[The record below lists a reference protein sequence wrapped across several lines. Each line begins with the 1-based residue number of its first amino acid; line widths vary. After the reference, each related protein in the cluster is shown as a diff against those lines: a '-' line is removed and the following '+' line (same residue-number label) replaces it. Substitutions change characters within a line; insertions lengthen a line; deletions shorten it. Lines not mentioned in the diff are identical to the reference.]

1 MVAELTLFL
10 SKDRQVQVRAHVTKS
25 GKEVF
30 CIKDFIRQTANKVM
44 GPDDALIYWLS
55 SQMKLLHER
64 EILDSRMV
72 QFLGPYE
79 SPEICISA
87 AGLLILYHHLGV
99 RFDFVNEKHREEVQ
113 QRLCDIVTAK
123 SAAAYVEMHDDGEI
137 DEQLAEMGD
146 EKWTEPPSGSK
157 FEYRDVVDG
166 VEMSGEQMNSMMK
179 SFNERLKVSEEEKMK
194 MVNDLIVKLE
204 AEKKANS
211 AMKTQLSE
219 FESSLE
225 FKKRKKSGFSLTS
238 MISEKGWNI
247 ENRETFCKNVVAQ
260 YKTSFPNNETFSRH
274 GLIHFYAE
282 DKQIVEVLLQ
292 QAYDQYL
299 LETE

>member
-1 MVAELTLFL
+1 MVTELTLFL

-55 SQMKLLHER
+55 SHMKLLHER

-79 SPEICISA
+79 RPEICISA

-99 RFDFVNEKHREEVQ
+99 RFNFVKEKYRVEVQ
-113 QRLCDIVTAK
+113 NVLCDIISAK
-123 SAAAYVEMHDDGEI
+123 SASAHVEMHDDGEI
-137 DEQLAEMGD
+137 DGQLAEMGD
-146 EKWTEPPSGSK
+146 EKWTEPPAGSK
-157 FEYRDVVDG
+157 YEYRDTVDG
-166 VEMSGEQMNSMMK
+166 VEMSGEDMNSMMK
-179 SFNERLKVSEEEKMK
+179 SFDERLRVSEEEKMRL
-194 MVNDLIVKLE
+194 VNDLIQKLE
-204 AEKKANS
+204 AEKQAS
-211 AMKTQLSE
+211 AVMKTQLSGH
-219 FESSLE
+219 ESLQE
-225 FKKRKKSGFSLTS
+225 CKKRKKSGFSLTS
-238 MISEKGWNI
+238 VISDKGWKI
-247 ENRETFCKNVVAQ
+247 ENKEAFCKKVVAK
-260 YKTSFPNNETFSRH
+260 YKTSFPTNETFLRH

-282 DKQIVEVLLQ
+282 DKQVVEMLLQ
-292 QAYDQYL
+292 QANDQYL